1 MKVKNLICKI
11 NPRSFI
17 SDYLIALGVP
27 ENEVENYICPVNIQ
41 YQSPWDYPNMKLA
54 CEMVHD
60 IAVNPE
66 SKIGILCD
74 ADLDGV
80 TSAVA
85 VYNLLQSIRAGY
97 SITVFHHPK
106 KSHGLSIDVFNQ
118 IEN

>member
-27 ENEVENYICPVNIQ
+27 ENEVEDYICPVNVQ

-85 VYNLLQSIRAGY
+85 VYNLLQSRI
-97 SITVFHHPK
+97 SCPW
-106 KSHGLSIDVFNQ
+106 
-118 IEN
+118 

>member
-27 ENEVENYICPVNIQ
+27 ENEVEDYICPVNVQ

-60 IAVNPE
+60 VAVNPE
-66 SKIGILCD
+66 SKIGVLQDCD
-74 ADLDGV
+74 VDGLM
-80 TSAVA
+80 SATAIVQ
-85 VYNLLQSIRAGY
+85 LLKSI
-97 SITVFHHPK
+97 SVNPIVFYHPK
-106 KSHGLSIDVFNQ
+106 KSLG
-118 IEN
+118 